1 MSRFNPH
8 FTNAAQVFAAADKFK
23 QRCLLNQESLFLD
36 GQTLWT
42 PEHFKSLIENY
53 VDRPDT
59 GDRGFYEKLADQ
71 LATCA
76 PLDVALMS
84 EVFWGSCNLA
94 RPIFEH
100 RRRSRRW
107 SAFGT

>member
-8 FTNAAQVFAAADKFK
+8 FPNAAQVFDAADKFK

-42 PEHFKSLIENY
+42 PEHFKSLNENY

-76 PLDVALMS
+76 PLDVALMA
-84 EVFWGSCNLA
+84 EVFWIVQLGPTNLRA
-94 RPIFEH
+94 PTKIKTVERI
-100 RRRSRRW
+100 
-107 SAFGT
+107 